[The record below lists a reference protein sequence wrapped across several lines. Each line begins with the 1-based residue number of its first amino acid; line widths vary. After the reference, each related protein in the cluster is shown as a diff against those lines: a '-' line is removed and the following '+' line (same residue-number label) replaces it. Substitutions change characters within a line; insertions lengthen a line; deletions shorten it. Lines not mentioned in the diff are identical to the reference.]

1 MGLAFDFSNVG
12 DPEKIH
18 DGGTRAKPGRGMV
31 VIKKW
36 SEYTGAKGQAHEL
49 ELEIVAWTD
58 KDSVAVTHTE
68 NIFHTDKS
76 GKGFP
81 MKRLTC
87 LSMAAG
93 LFNANDVKQWQA
105 QGSQP
110 EIDMSKLVDRP
121 VMIELIEE
129 PDQNDATKTWIRIGN
144 FGLAIYHIKDPRC
157 KDWPRNTQIYNMNA
171 AKVGDWV
178 ETAKAAPPK
187 QQAASAGA
195 AVDALFGNV

>member
-110 EIDMSKLVDRP
+110 EIDMTKLVDRP